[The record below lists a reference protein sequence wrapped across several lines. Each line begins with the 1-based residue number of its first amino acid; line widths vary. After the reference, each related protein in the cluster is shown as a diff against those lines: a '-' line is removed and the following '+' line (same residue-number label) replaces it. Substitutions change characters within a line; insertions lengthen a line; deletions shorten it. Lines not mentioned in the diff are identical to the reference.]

1 MREIKNYF
9 HKKYVYTRIIYER
22 ILIYYTSIYQNI
34 LFLYLD
40 EKSTHDKKIK
50 TKYTNNFFK
59 KYTLSRINYHT
70 FMRPAPSRKAYIIHL
85 YAQYPQ
91 ALVWHLI

>member
-1 MREIKNYF
+1 MFTRVLYTN
-9 HKKYVYTRIIYER
+9 VYIYIIRVY
-22 ILIYYTSIYQNI
+22 INI